1 MNVPNGSLHHSIKNV
16 RISVLTSVNVGSV
29 IRLSPSLLLYY
40 LFELSKVE
48 LVIDGVIDVID
59 ESKKRR
65 FSSRKPPFY
74 EQKPWVFDAKTAVLQ
89 LNLLPLYREETKS
102 CKTSVTVTVCWQ
114 YAGYQ
119 HFTF

>member
-1 MNVPNGSLHHSIKNV
+1 MDFERQRKNEKNLW
-16 RISVLTSVNVGSV
+16 ISVVQDV
-29 IRLSPSLLLYY
+29 PPLLVYF

-74 EQKPWVFDAKTAVLQ
+74 EQKPWVFESKTAVL
-89 LNLLPLYREETKS
+89 
-102 CKTSVTVTVCWQ
+102 
-114 YAGYQ
+114 
-119 HFTF
+119 